1 MKFIDKKVSNSYY
14 QVYIILDSKEKKEI
28 VSSIKEQLLNLK
40 KEELKEQIKLFK
52 SINESSNSEQSLD
65 ILNNLKKELNL
76 LTIDTMNFKNSDIES
91 YIYDYIQKDVIM
103 HIESLDI
110 IQIFSQENNIIG
122 NLNDNNPLT
131 IIYSFCYISKNYN
144 IIYPKNK
151 GNAYLFTSKDI
162 DMIQTEMLIANK
174 YYNKQ
179 KVLYSTE
186 FSDLQFSYMC
196 EDDMKFNLY
205 MDISEIEGKFQID
218 RSELIGLERNKYL
231 VKNKDNQNCII
242 NIKEIYDKNV
252 YDITDDIVKKINYLN
267 TKTVKEFRKKIEEV
281 YSFIYN
287 INSNVTS
294 ILLNI
299 ARINDF
305 NIDDYVIEHFKK
317 SLEIEE
323 IDEKAYEEMKLNF
336 VSGYIF
342 GICDISIEKY
352 FFYLE
357 EEYKLLY
364 RVKKPEDDL
373 TFEEY
378 FNMKAPYYALYE
390 FFRQRN
396 LVTERSYNE

>member
-1 MKFIDKKVSNSYY
+1 MKFIDKKISNSYY
-14 QVYIILDSKEKKEI
+14 QIYIILDSKEKKEI
-28 VSSIKEQLLNLK
+28 ITFIKQQILSLK
-40 KEELKEQIKLFK
+40 KDELKEEIKLFK
-52 SINESSNSEQSLD
+52 SINESSNSEQSLEK
-65 ILNNLKKELNL
+65 LNSLKEELKL
-76 LTIDTMNFKNSDIES
+76 LKIENINFKTSELES
-91 YIYDYIQKDVIM
+91 YLSDYIQKDVM
-103 HIESLDI
+103 THVESLNI
-110 IQIFSQENNIIG
+110 IQVFAQDNNFIG
-122 NLNDNNPLT
+122 NFNDNNPLT
-131 IIYSFCYISKNYN
+131 IVYSFCYVPKDYN
-144 IIYPKNK
+144 IKYPKTK
-151 GNAYLFTSKDI
+151 GNAYLFTSRDV

-174 YYNKQ
+174 FYSKH

-231 VKNKDNQNCII
+231 VKNRDNQNCII

-252 YDITDDIVKKINYLN
+252 LDMTDEIAKKINYLN
-267 TKTVKEFRKKIEEV
+267 TKTTSELRKKIEEV

-294 ILLNI
+294 ILQNI
-299 ARINDF
+299 SRINDF
-305 NIDDYVIEHFKK
+305 NIDDYVLTHFKK
-317 SLEIEE
+317 ISELEE
-323 IDEKAYEEMKLNF
+323 IDDQTYEDLKLNF
-336 VSGYIF
+336 VTSYIF
-342 GICDISIEKY
+342 GICDVNIEKY

-364 RVKKPEDDL
+364 RVKKPEDEL

-378 FNMKAPYYALYE
+378 FNFKAPYYALYE
-390 FFRQRN
+390 FFRQKN

>member
-1 MKFIDKKVSNSYY
+1 MKFIDKKVSDSYY
-14 QVYIILDSKEKKEI
+14 QIYILLDSKEKKEI
-28 VSSIKEQLLNLK
+28 VTSIKEQLLITK
-40 KEELKEQIKLFK
+40 KEELKKQIELFK
-52 SINESSNSEQSLD
+52 NINKSSNTEQSLD
-65 ILNNLKKELNL
+65 KLNKLKEELKL
-76 LTIDTMNFKNSDIES
+76 LTINNMSYKSSDLES
-91 YIYDYIQKDVIM
+91 YISDYIQKDVIN
-103 HIESLDI
+103 HTESLDI
-110 IQIFSQENNIIG
+110 IQIFSQDNSFIG
-122 NLNDNNPLT
+122 NFNDNNPLT
-131 IIYSFCYISKNYN
+131 IVYSFCYVPKDYEIT
-144 IIYPKNK
+144 YPKNK
-151 GNAYLFTSKDI
+151 GNAYLFTSRDV

-174 YYNKQ
+174 FYDKH

-231 VKNKDNQNCII
+231 VKNKDNQDCII

-252 YDITDDIVKKINYLN
+252 MELTDEIVKKINYLN
-267 TKTVKEFRKKIEEV
+267 TKTVKELRKKIEEI

-294 ILLNI
+294 ILQALTK
-299 ARINDF
+299 INDF
-305 NIDDYVIEHFKK
+305 NIDNYVLEHLKK
-317 SLEIEE
+317 ISNLEE
-323 IDEKAYEEMKLNF
+323 IDEQTYEEMKLNF
-336 VSGYIF
+336 VTGYIF
-342 GICDISIEKY
+342 GVCDVNIENY
-352 FFYLE
+352 YFYLE

-390 FFRQRN
+390 FFRQKN
-396 LVTERSYNE
+396 LVTERRYNE